1 MNIGN
6 LFQTFIQEN
15 MSRLEGTEMH
25 DIIQINL
32 KKVEKNKS
40 NQPQNQK
47 KLDTQK
53 VMKNGVEKEIEIN
66 IAVNSEVATML
77 KLLVSKE

>member
-1 MNIGN
+1 
-6 LFQTFIQEN
+6 
-15 MSRLEGTEMH
+15 LEGTEMH

-32 KKVEKNKS
+32 KKVEVNKS

-66 IAVNSEVATML
+66 IAGNSEVATML

>member
-1 MNIGN
+1 
-6 LFQTFIQEN
+6 

-32 KKVEKNKS
+32 KKVEVNKS

-66 IAVNSEVATML
+66 IAGNSEVATML

>member
-6 LFQTFIQEN
+6 LFQTFILEN

-32 KKVEKNKS
+32 KKIEENKS
-40 NQPQNQK
+40 NQPKNQK
-47 KLDTQK
+47 KLDTQI

-66 IAVNSEVATML
+66 LDGNSEIATML